1 MRPLLLHSGR
11 TLWAGREFFSFFCEQ
26 IGEGRCYKEKQ
37 TKERR
42 LRNES
47 ERDDEGAGGAGGDVF
62 PDACAFCGGGF
73 DEMVHGDDVAD
84 GCVEP

>member
-1 MRPLLLHSGR
+1 ML
-11 TLWAGREFFSFFCEQ
+11 
-26 IGEGRCYKEKQ
+26 EKQ

-62 PDACAFCGGGF
+62 PGAGAFCGGGC